1 MLDKNNLK
9 NGVLEASAISCTQ
22 TAKVLRAAAQKCDDA
37 AKYCKS
43 KQTGKFSWG
52 ISFRLG
58 DNVHRF
64 GNAKA

>member
-1 MLDKNNLK
+1 MFDKENIK
-9 NGVLEASAISCTQ
+9 NGVLEASAQSCKG
-22 TAKVLRAAAQKCDDA
+22 AASALRAAADQCDKA